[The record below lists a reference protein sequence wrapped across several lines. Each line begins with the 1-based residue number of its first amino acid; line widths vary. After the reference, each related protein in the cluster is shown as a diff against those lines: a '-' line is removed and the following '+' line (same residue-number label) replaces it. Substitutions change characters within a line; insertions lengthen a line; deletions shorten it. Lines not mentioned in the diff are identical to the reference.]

1 MWSLNL
7 NIVQYFGCFT
17 VDLPTAKLIGYMR
30 EPLELFMM
38 TTSQLL
44 INYLPWTNLSVFI
57 MKISR
62 DSQLK
67 LTRPLI
73 TFLGKEFFVKRE
85 SPISLRSKPELGIL
99 EFLDFGR
106 KSWTLDSEHWTLDAG
121 LWTLDSER
129 STLDVGLWTLDAGS

>member
-1 MWSLNL
+1 
-7 NIVQYFGCFT
+7 
-17 VDLPTAKLIGYMR
+17 
-30 EPLELFMM
+30 
-38 TTSQLL
+38 
-44 INYLPWTNLSVFI
+44 

-67 LTRPLI
+67 LTRPLM

-85 SPISLRSKPELGIL
+85 SPISWRSKPELGIL

-106 KSWTLDSEHWTLDAG
+106 KSWTLDSERWTLDAG
-121 LWTLDSER
+121 LWTLDSGR